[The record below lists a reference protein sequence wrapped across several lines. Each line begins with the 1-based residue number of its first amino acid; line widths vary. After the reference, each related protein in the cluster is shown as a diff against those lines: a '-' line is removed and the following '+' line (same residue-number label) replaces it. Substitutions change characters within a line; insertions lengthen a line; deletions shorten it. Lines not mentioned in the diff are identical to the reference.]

1 MDLSIVTNEL
11 KKVINGKD
19 DVLKKIFICFMSDG
33 HIIMEDVPGTG
44 KTTLAKAFSKVLG
57 LEAHRLQFTADVMP
71 SDITGYQTYNL
82 QKKENEFVLG
92 PIFGCNIFLA
102 DEINRA
108 SSKSQAALLE
118 AMEERQSTLSGHTI
132 KVEDPFM
139 VIGTMNPYVSPL
151 FGISALP
158 QSQLDRFMLAIK
170 IGYPSRDDSINMME
184 SRDRTDPLSL
194 VNSVVNI
201 DEIKRTREEIK
212 SVHVERDIYDYVWR
226 LADASRHHVK
236 IETGFS
242 PRTELAL
249 VRLAKT
255 NAYFYGRDYVV
266 PEDIQEFFKEA
277 IIHKITLKDDDNL
290 QIISEQRDEIVKDIL
305 KNTKEPKLLVRK

>member
-1 MDLSIVTNEL
+1 MDLNTITSEL

-19 DVLKKIFICFMSDG
+19 DALEKIFICFMADG

-44 KTTLAKAFSKVLG
+44 KTTLAKAFSKTLG

-82 QKKENEFVLG
+82 EKRENELVLG
-92 PIFGCNIFLA
+92 PVFGCNIFLA

-118 AMEERQSTLSGHTI
+118 AMEERQSTLSGNTV

-158 QSQLDRFMLAIK
+158 QSQLDRFMLAIRL
-170 IGYPSRDDSINMME
+170 GYPSREDSIKMMQ
-184 SRDRTDPLSL
+184 SRDRIDPLSL
-194 VNSVVNI
+194 VTSVTNKA
-201 DEIKRTREEIK
+201 EILSTREEVK
-212 SVHVERDIYDYVWR
+212 KVHVDNDIYDYVWR

-236 IETGFS
+236 VETGFS
-242 PRTELAL
+242 PRTELSL
-249 VRLAKT
+249 VKLAKT
-255 NAYFYGRDYVV
+255 NAFFAGRDYVV
-266 PEDIQEFFKEA
+266 PEDIQRFFKDA

-290 QIISEQRDEIVKDIL
+290 QIISDKREEVVDDIL
-305 KNTKEPKLLVRK
+305 KSTKAPDLIR